1 MRLIAAAA
9 LALALAPAPAA
20 LAPAPVAFAD
30 AGSPVSMVRVDRV
43 AAALRQSPVF
53 VDPDVSSLLD
63 AHERTALR
71 RQIAGAGV
79 PIYLA
84 VVPLDSDDESA
95 GDADYFTYLLHR
107 RLGRDG
113 IYLISDQRGSLDWTS
128 YHVPRGDSL
137 EFSQVTNGK
146 PLPERLHDV
155 LDAFARAPAA
165 KPSDPPVP
173 DAPEADSSTKRPG
186 KVGLAGQFFKT
197 FFPAL
202 AMSGVLLAFLWA
214 IVAAVIGVARSARG
228 SATTLRPRRLRRMA
242 WAELVRLA
250 RAIGAAAEDDPGYPR
265 AMADY
270 DAAKLLWDEKQDP
283 GSRFAVVVL
292 SLDGQDALRSGTA
305 DPEPRCVVNPLHGT
319 AARRVRTALGSLS
332 RRRQPMCEECA
343 KANRHRPLAL
353 VIDGRERPYYEAPGL
368 WEKIR
373 GTNKDLPE
381 HVLEY
386 LGVE

>member
-1 MRLIAAAA
+1 MRPIAAA
-9 LALALAPAPAA
+9 LALVLVSTPAA
-20 LAPAPVAFAD
+20 LADTTA
-30 AGSPVSMVRVDRV
+30 PVSMARVDRV
-43 AAALRQSPVF
+43 AAALRRSPVF

-63 AHERTALR
+63 AHDRTALG

-107 RLGRDG
+107 RLGRNG
-113 IYLISDQRGSLDWTS
+113 VYLISDQRGTLDWTS
-128 YHVPRGDSL
+128 YQVPRDDTL
-137 EFSQVTNGK
+137 EVSAVTNGK
-146 PLPERLHDV
+146 PLAQRLHGV
-155 LDAFARAPAA
+155 IDALAHAPAA

-173 DAPEADSSTKRPG
+173 DAPESYSSDKKPTKA
-186 KVGLAGQFFKT
+186 GLAGQFMKT

-202 AMSGVLLAFLWA
+202 AVSGVLLALLWGV
-214 IVAAVIGVARSARG
+214 VAAVIGIARG
-228 SATTLRPRRLRRMA
+228 VRGTTTTLRPRRLRRMA

-250 RAIGAAAEDDPGYPR
+250 RAIGAAEEDDPGYPR

-292 SLDGQDALRSGTA
+292 ALDGQDALRERTA
-305 DPEPRCVVNPLHGT
+305 DPEPRCVINPLHGT
-319 AARRVRTALGSLS
+319 AARRVRTALGGLS
-332 RRRQPMCEECA
+332 SRRQPMCEECA
-343 KANRHRPLAL
+343 KAGRHQALAL
-353 VIDGRERPYYEAPGL
+353 VIDGRERPYYEAPGV

-373 GTNKDLPE
+373 GMDKDLPD